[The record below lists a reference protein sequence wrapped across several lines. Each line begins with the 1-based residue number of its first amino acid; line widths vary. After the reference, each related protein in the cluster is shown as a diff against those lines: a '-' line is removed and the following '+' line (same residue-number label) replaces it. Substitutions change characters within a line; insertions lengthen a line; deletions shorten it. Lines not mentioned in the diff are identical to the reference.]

1 MKKKI
6 YLYLCGGLGNQLFQF
21 FAARNL
27 AIKNKAQLI
36 VDVKTG
42 FLTDFKWN
50 NTLKLNIKKNKS
62 ILLTKK
68 VFFFYF
74 YRVYKLIFKKK
85 LINSF
90 FKSKVIDETCTQKF
104 ENKINDI
111 SFNKKLY
118 LLGFFQ
124 SDKYFN
130 ENKNKIIK
138 NIVISPSKK
147 KKFLEL
153 KRQIV
158 KSNSV
163 SIGVRSYETETRNTI
178 EMMGG
183 ITTNSFFHNSIE
195 HMMLS
200 LSNPQFYIFSTK
212 IKNANILL
220 EKISYL
226 KKFKFNIIA
235 EDNGFSGA
243 VENLWLMSHCKHH
256 IISNSSF
263 YWWAAYLSSFKY
275 KKQIVLCSKKFVNN
289 DSLALNWRYIEK

>member
-90 FKSKVIDETCTQKF
+90 FKSKVIDETCTRKF
-104 ENKINDI
+104 ENKINNI

-138 NIVISPSKK
+138 NIVISPSKN

-163 SIGVRSYETETRNTI
+163 SIGVRSYETETKNTI

-183 ITTNSFFHNSIE
+183 ITTNSFFHNSIK

-200 LSNPQFYIFSTK
+200 LSKPQFYIFSTK
-212 IKNANILL
+212 IKNANSLL

-243 VENLWLMSHCKHH
+243 AENLWLMSHCKHH

-275 KKQIVLCSKKFVNN
+275 KKQIVLCSKKFVNK

>member
-21 FAARNL
+21 FVARNL
-27 AIKNKAQLI
+27 AIKNKAKLI
-36 VDVKTG
+36 IDVKTG

-62 ILLTKK
+62 ILITKK

-74 YRVYKLIFKKK
+74 YRLYKLFFKKR
-85 LINSF
+85 LFNSF
-90 FKSKVIDETCTQKF
+90 FNSKIIDETCAQKF
-104 ENKINDI
+104 ENKINNI
-111 SFNKKLY
+111 SFNNKLY

-130 ENKNKIIK
+130 ENKNRIIK
-138 NIVISPSKK
+138 NIVISPSKNK
-147 KKFLEL
+147 NFLKL
-153 KRQIV
+153 KREIV

-163 SIGVRSYETETRNTI
+163 SIGIRSYEVDTESI
-178 EMMGG
+178 IKKMGG
-183 ITTNSFFHNSIE
+183 LTTNSFFQKSIKY
-195 HMMLS
+195 MTRS
-200 LSNPQFYIFSTK
+200 LTNPQFYIFTTK
-212 IKNANILL
+212 KINANIV
-220 EKISYL
+220 L
-226 KKFKFNIIA
+226 KKLRHLKKYKFNIIA

-243 VENLWLMSHCKHH
+243 EENLWLMSHCKHH

-275 KKQIVLCSKKFVNN
+275 KKQIVLCSNKFVNK